1 MEGQS
6 IASSLQS
13 IPEKLAAQGGLFGTS
28 KQFWSPVERS
38 PSHVI
43 GTSPL
48 LDHPPHMLSPKRIMT
63 DAVSPEIAQSSPQR
77 NTFDEREEKEEVIGR
92 DQVKK
97 WGKVDNLAILE
108 NRPQPMEMKSLVEAT
123 TNATREHGDNTRTTE
138 TEFGA
143 HPRTQRD
150 QTEPGDGHQRSPTQ
164 PLHSPTEMPVSIK
177 PGPSEGP
184 LIEESENIQVVRMVT
199 QWGRLSSSNIHT
211 PPPEP
216 KLKTIVYVKSEGKSL
231 GFTICGG
238 KGSKRG
244 DIGIY
249 VRTLQPTGIAAQ
261 DGRLKEGDEL
271 LEVNGKP
278 LAGCTHKKAASIIK
292 VGYDCCSNMKR

>member
-1 MEGQS
+1 MADGQS

-13 IPEKLAAQGGLFGTS
+13 IPEKLAAQSGLFGPS
-28 KQFWSPVERS
+28 KQYWSPVERS
-38 PSHVI
+38 
-43 GTSPL
+43 TSPL
-48 LDHPPHMLSPKRIMT
+48 TGTSLPPDQPSHMLSPKRLQL
-63 DAVSPEIAQSSPQR
+63 DAISPEIAQTPPQKKA
-77 NTFDEREEKEEVIGR
+77 FHVEEEKEVGGR
-92 DQVKK
+92 DLVKK
-97 WGKVDNLAILE
+97 WGKVDNLAVLE
-108 NRPQPMEMKSLVEAT
+108 KLPPPMEMKSLVETA
-123 TNATREHGDNTRTTE
+123 TNATGEYGDKATE
-138 TEFGA
+138 TEFGGISA
-143 HPRTQRD
+143 QTRKQSD
-150 QTEPGDGHQRSPTQ
+150 QTEHGDSHRKSPTQ
-164 PLHSPTEMPVSIK
+164 PLYSPTEMPVSMK

-184 LIEESENIQVVRMVT
+184 LIEESENLQVVKMVT

-249 VRTLQPTGIAAQ
+249 VRCIQPMGIAAE

-271 LEVNGKP
+271 LEVNGKS
-278 LAGCTHKKAASIIK
+278 LAGCTHKKAASIIR
-292 VGYDCCSNMKR
+292 VSYDSCSNM